1 MLSTGEEVIRSREA
15 ERPQAWSMT
24 SQRNPSRRVK
34 SVDRRREI
42 ALARLAHGVF
52 TTEQARTAG
61 LTRSD
66 LRSDA
71 VTPVIRGVYA
81 HRGTDVDHHLR
92 CRAALLVAP
101 LGIRITGL
109 SAARLLGLPVPHDDR
124 ISIAVTKSCD
134 MHTQATR
141 RSRAVIDDHIW
152 VRNSDDSASVPV
164 TSHPH
169 LLAECV
175 EHLAL
180 VDAVVLGDAIA
191 NRLQTGLEHVAPGRA
206 VLRARWRQV
215 LGLIRAGSES
225 PVESRLRMLLILAGL
240 PEPVLQYVVSASGR
254 TRRLDLAYPELQ
266 IAIEY
271 DGEHHFTSEWQFAQD
286 ALRLDALAR
295 DGWIVVRV
303 IARDL
308 YREPERVVERV
319 ASALRQRGESV
330 VIDPAWREHFP
341 SRPSLAA

>member
-1 MLSTGEEVIRSREA
+1 
-15 ERPQAWSMT
+15 MT
-24 SQRNPSRRVK
+24 SQRNPSRRVEA
-34 SVDRRREI
+34 VDRRRDL
-42 ALARLAHGVF
+42 ALARLTGGVF
-52 TTEQARTAG
+52 TTEQARLAG

-81 HRGTDVDHHLR
+81 RRGADVDHHLR
-92 CRAALLVAP
+92 CQAALLATP
-101 LGIRITGL
+101 SGTRITGL

-124 ISIAVTKSCD
+124 VSIAVTQSCD
-134 MHTQATR
+134 THTRATR
-141 RSRAVIDDHIW
+141 RSRTVIDDHLW
-152 VRNSDDSASVPV
+152 VRNRDGSAAVPV
-164 TSHPH
+164 TSHRH

-180 VDAVVLGDAIA
+180 IDAVVLGDAIT
-191 NRLQTGLEHVAPGRA
+191 NRLRPGSGIEHAPPGRT

-215 LGLIRAGSES
+215 VGLIRAGSES
-225 PVESRLRMLLILAGL
+225 PMESRLRVLLVLAGL
-240 PEPVLQYVVSASGR
+240 PEPVMQHDVSVSGR
-254 TRRLDLAYPELQ
+254 ARRLDLAYPELK

-271 DGEHHFTSEWQFAQD
+271 DGEHHFASEWQLAQD

-303 IARDL
+303 IAREL

-319 ASALRQRGESV
+319 AAALRQRGESV
-330 VIDPAWREHFP
+330 VIDGAWREHFP